1 MTLSQV
7 DVGGRLKGP
16 YLPVRPH
23 QRSSTFI
30 PARTQSSSFKK
41 KKKISYLLWLCWVFP
56 AVCRLSLVAGNGGH
70 SLVAGHRLL
79 TAVASPCGRAQA
91 LGCSGFG
98 SWGARAQLPHSI
110 WDLPGPGIKPV
121 PALQGSFST
130 TITREAPGH
139 SLLALQHSLLVLAF
153 LEVHSASLLH
163 YGPLLQRLRTH
174 RPGLVGPLKNSC
186 AVFRTSA
193 QHLVGSGTSPSQHC

>member
-1 MTLSQV
+1 M
-7 DVGGRLKGP
+7 
-16 YLPVRPH
+16 
-23 QRSSTFI
+23 
-30 PARTQSSSFKK
+30 
-41 KKKISYLLWLCWVFP
+41 
-56 AVCRLSLVAGNGGH
+56 CRLSLVAGNGGH

-98 SWGARAQLPHSI
+98 SWGARAQLPRGI
-110 WDLPGPGIKPV
+110 WDLPGPGIEPV
-121 PALQGSFST
+121 SPALQGRFST
-130 TITREAPGH
+130 TTTREAPGH

-153 LEVHSASLLH
+153 LEVHNALLLH

-174 RPGLVGPLKNSC
+174 CPGLVGPLKNSC
-186 AVFRTSA
+186 AIFRTSA